1 MKKVAFIVRE
11 MHPEDITG
19 AMKLSTAEGWNQ
31 TEKDWKFLI
40 ENPRNTCVVAEHSNT
55 IIGTTTVMN
64 YSDKIAWIGMVL
76 VDKVFRGQGIST
88 FLLTDVLKKLAPFK
102 SVKLD
107 ATPAGRNVYK
117 KFGFRDEFEILRM
130 TNLSVAN
137 ISLQNDEK
145 IFGECI
151 EPKLLRVIIDFDEN
165 IFGVNRSLL
174 IKYLLSEYPQK
185 AWMIKRN
192 NLIAGIVLGRA
203 GNKYHHIGPV
213 FAANII
219 DAKNL
224 INSVLNEL
232 KNKSVV
238 VDVMCE
244 KKNLIGWLKLNGF
257 STQRKFVRMY
267 KEQNLFPGNVRNQY
281 LICGPEFG

>member
-1 MKKVAFIVRE
+1 MKKAEFIIRE
-11 MHPEDITG
+11 MRPGDITG

-31 TEKDWKFLI
+31 TENDWNFLI
-40 ENPRNTCVVAEHSNT
+40 ENSKNICVIAEHSDK
-55 IIGTTTVMN
+55 IIGTTTAMN
-64 YSDKIAWIGMVL
+64 YSGNAAWIGMVL
-76 VDKVFRGQGIST
+76 VDKEFRGQGVST
-88 FLLTDVLKKLAPFK
+88 SLLTEVLKKLTSFK

-117 KFGFRDEFEILRM
+117 KFGFRDEFEIVRM
-130 TNLSVAN
+130 TNLSMEN
-137 ISLQNDEK
+137 ISVKNDEK
-145 IFGECI
+145 IFPEHI
-151 EPKLLRVIIDFDEN
+151 ELKHLNEIIDFDKN
-165 IFGVNRSLL
+165 IFGVKRSSL
-174 IKYLLSEYPQK
+174 IKYLLSQYPQK

-192 NLIAGIVLGRA
+192 NLIAGIVLGRS

-224 INSVLNEL
+224 INSALNEL

-238 VDVMCE
+238 VDIISE
-244 KKNLIGWLKLNGF
+244 KNYLIGWLKLNGF

-267 KEQNLFPGNVRNQY
+267 KEQNLFPGNVSNQY